1 MKVHAVLPM
10 YNDPL
15 LCELYFRNYAKYKNR
30 YIDHLYI
37 VLSPFDILHGDTI
50 AEYELKNKIVRDH
63 TIDDFVLT
71 HRIYNERAKEHEHKN
86 NLLVKLLADLNIN
99 NYDIIPTSG
108 NLHGHMI
115 CTGMQAARC
124 ADAHIVI
131 EEQDAYWLNDDYKQ
145 YLDLL
150 QHVDIIGA
158 KKGSHPKID
167 VQKFNIKYNKNHPI
181 LEDLHALH
189 LPEFLSNRIVR
200 QTEHFSGMNGPILAK
215 DMDVVDV
222 LKDGNDDTSFLYF
235 DTFQNINLEMYK
247 KTDKTKFFNSA
258 ESSCEIG
265 VENPWSIVSEFMD
278 KTKKTNTIIGSNYDD
293 KVVYHTGELRNLAF
307 ANLSVVH
314 SKDKAYDLLKDY
326 AVVNPDHKVHD
337 LDFVKELRCSFYY
350 QSLATL
356 NTLYNK
362 NNYLSNF
369 DHLRDFVDFYKY
381 DCSELIKKIV

>member
-1 MKVHAVLPM
+1 M

-37 VLSPFDILHGDTI
+37 VLSPFDVIHKDTV

-71 HRIYNERAKEHEHKN
+71 HRIYNELAKEHEHKN
-86 NLLVKLLADLNIN
+86 NLLVKLLAELNIN
-99 NYDIIPTSG
+99 NYDIIPQDHG
-108 NLHGHMI
+108 YLHSHMI

-131 EEQDAYWLNDDYKQ
+131 EEQDAYWLNDNYKQ
-145 YLDLL
+145 YLDMLEDF
-150 QHVDIIGA
+150 DIIGA
-158 KKGSHPKID
+158 KKGVHPKID
-167 VQKFNIKYNKNHPI
+167 VQKFNKKYNRSHPV
-181 LEDLHALH
+181 LEDLYALH
-189 LPEFLSNRIVR
+189 LPEFLSNRIVK
-200 QTEHFSGMNGPILAK
+200 QTEHFSGMNGPIPAK

-222 LKDGNDDTSFLYF
+222 LRDGNDDTSFLFF

-258 ESSCEIG
+258 ESRAEIG
-265 VENPWSIVSEFMD
+265 IDSPWSVVSEFMY
-278 KTKKTNTIIGSNYDD
+278 KLQTTNTIIGSNYDD

-307 ANLSVVH
+307 ANLSTAH

-326 AVVNPDHKVHD
+326 AVVNLDH
-337 LDFVKELRCSFYY
+337 LDFAKELRCNFYY

-369 DHLRDFVDFYKY
+369 DHHSSFMDFHKY